1 MFVDYDT
8 NMTVALSR
16 TRIDKITADFPSHL
30 HVGGA
35 YTDDSPVLS
44 HLMRILGINSQATLM
59 LKSVFPVWLSRLR
72 TRAQDGTAAVRIGF
86 YTAPSVR
93 IYSELLNLNTIPSF
107 VASGRHRIDTNFK
120 AVCANLPAQVRPIL
134 VACLSSS
141 GLVAGN
147 EMLPLTHV
155 E

>member
-16 TRIDKITADFPSHL
+16 TSIDKITADFPHIYTS
-30 HVGGA
+30 VA
-35 YTDDSPVLS
+35 RTDDSPVLS

-86 YTAPSVR
+86 SAPSVR
-93 IYSELLNLNTIPSF
+93 IYTELLNLNTIPSF

-147 EMLPLTHV
+147 EMLPLTHI